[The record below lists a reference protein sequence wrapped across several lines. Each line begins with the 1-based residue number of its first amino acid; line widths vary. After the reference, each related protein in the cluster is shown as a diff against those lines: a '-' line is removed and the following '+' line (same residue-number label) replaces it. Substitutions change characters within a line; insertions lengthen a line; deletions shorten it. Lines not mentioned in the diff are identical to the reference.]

1 MDRVASKF
9 RFTFHD
15 GFVLTVTAYT
25 REAAFVYVNMFVSAK
40 HDGLISIEKVQSTR
54 KHGGLI

>member
-9 RFTFHD
+9 KITFHD

-25 REAAFVYVNMFVSAK
+25 REAAYVYVNLFVAAR
-40 HDGLISIEKVQSTR
+40 HDGLISIEEV
-54 KHGGLI
+54 